1 MNYKELLDYLFSIRS
16 EKHAQFAGNLSNSG
30 YITIGV
36 KNPVLRQLAKDHYK
50 DKDMVLEEFE
60 LSKYLEVDFVYFA
73 IGLKR
78 CKTIKEQLDFL
89 NKNIKYAES
98 WAITDTINNS
108 LKKCPFDLYWK
119 FFLTHWNSN
128 HLYTRRFSYIFG
140 LTQYKNE
147 KILQIFSY
155 LREFDE
161 YMVMMSEAW
170 LLQTIATIYPQ
181 EVFEVLKTLKDEKL
195 KLKTISK
202 ISDSFR
208 FTSEQ
213 KEQFKSLRLK

>member
-1 MNYKELLDYLFSIRS
+1 MTYQEIVDYLFSNRD
-16 EKHAQFAGNLSNSG
+16 EKHAKFSGTLSNSE

-50 DKDMVLEEFE
+50 DKDLLFEDFE

-73 IGLKR
+73 VGLKR
-78 CKTIKEQLDFL
+78 CKNIQEQLEFL
-89 NKNIKYAES
+89 DKNLKYAKS

-108 LKKCPFDLYWK
+108 LKKCDFDLFWE
-119 FFLTHWNSN
+119 FFLNHYNSE
-128 HLYTRRFSYIFG
+128 HLYTRRFAYIFG

-147 KILQIFSY
+147 RIVYVFDH

-170 LLQTIATIYPQ
+170 LLQTIAICYPNSVY
-181 EVFEVLKTLKDEKL
+181 ETLSKLKDQKL

-202 ISDSFR
+202 ICDSFR
-208 FTSEQ
+208 FSEAQ
-213 KEQFKSLRLK
+213 KERFKSLRLK